1 MNSDKRKF
9 SQLRVK
15 YSNGYETIEEAY
27 LLKSVK
33 TFDLLD
39 L

>member
-1 MNSDKRKF
+1 MNSDKRKLT
-9 SQLRVK
+9 QIRVK
-15 YSNGYETIEEAY
+15 YSNGYETIEEAD